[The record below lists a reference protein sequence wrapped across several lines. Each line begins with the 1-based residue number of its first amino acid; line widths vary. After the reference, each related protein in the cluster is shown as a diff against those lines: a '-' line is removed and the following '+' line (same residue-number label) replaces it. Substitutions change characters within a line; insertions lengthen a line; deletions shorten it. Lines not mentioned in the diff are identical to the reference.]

1 MLKIWGRTNS
11 INVQKVMWTVAELGI
26 AHARIDA
33 GRQFG
38 VVKEP
43 WYLKMNPN
51 GLVPTIEDDGFVLW
65 ESNAIVRYLF
75 AKYGK
80 PQTLAQHADADR
92 WMEWYSTTYAA
103 KVATVFLGL
112 IRTPAENRD
121 MAAIE
126 AARKGTIENLKIL
139 DAHLAG
145 RAFLCGSEFSM
156 GDIPLG
162 AGVYRW
168 YNLPIERPSYPNI
181 EAWYKRLCERSAY
194 QEHIMIP
201 LS

>member
-11 INVQKVMWTVAELGI
+11 INVQKVLWAAEELGLKYE
-26 AHARIDA
+26 RIDA

-51 GLVPTIEDDGFVLW
+51 GLVPTIEDNGFVLW
-65 ESNAIVRYLF
+65 ESNAIVRYLY

-80 PQTLAQHADADR
+80 PQTQEQRADADR

-103 KVATVFLGL
+103 KVAQVFLGL
-112 IRTPAENRD
+112 IRTPAESRD

-139 DAHLAG
+139 EAHLSG
-145 RAFLCGSEFSM
+145 RAYLCGSEFTM

-162 AGVYRW
+162 AGVFRW
-168 YNLPIERPSYPNI
+168 YNLPIERPSCPSI
-181 EAWYKRLCERSAY
+181 EAWYKRLCERPAY
-194 QEHIMIP
+194 RKHVMIP